1 MSDFAAINGSIMP
14 RNNIT
19 NSTPTVNSMP
29 SSPTSPTLI
38 AAGDTVSKTDSK
50 DSLLSAPFWNQTS
63 GVDKNFP
70 AAAHHLLFVANG
82 NLQSSSK
89 TSVPLNRVQNS
100 LTSGPQCLSPARFS
114 QVVDVDNTLSTIF
127 SAQPMSSETF
137 VIATME
143 VPYLM
148 RFDVHPIRDIGS
160 TLKIQAE
167 LHEVLKAPVG
177 LLLFM

>member
-1 MSDFAAINGSIMP
+1 MP

-19 NSTPTVNSMP
+19 NGIPTVNSMP
-29 SSPTSPTLI
+29 SSPTSPEPLL
-38 AAGDTVSKTDSK
+38 AAGDTFSKADHK

-63 GVDKNFP
+63 GVDLNFP
-70 AAAHHLLFVANG
+70 PATHHLLFVASG

-100 LTSGPQCLSPARFS
+100 MTSDPQCLSPVRFS

-143 VPYLM
+143 VPCLM

-167 LHEVLKAPVG
+167 LHEVLRAPVG
-177 LLLFM
+177 ILLLMSFIDI